1 MFAEKIP
8 CDIMAG
14 RIGFLSITGRSA
26 LAAVLLVIALPGAA
40 TSLSGLVIGVAD
52 GDTLTVLDAQFQ
64 QHKIR
69 LAGIDAPEKRQPF
82 GQRSKQSLSSLAY
95 GRPVR
100 IEAGKTDRYG
110 RVVGKV
116 LVNGVDVN
124 REQVLRGFAWHYVAY
139 AREQSTADR
148 ERYAIAEISA
158 RAERRGLW
166 SMPNATAP
174 WEFRRKQRK

>member
-1 MFAEKIP
+1 
-8 CDIMAG
+8 MAANK
-14 RIGFLSITGRSA
+14 A
-26 LAAVLLVIALPGAA
+26 LPSVTRTWTAAAVLLLTAFPTTAS
-40 TSLSGLVIGVAD
+40 SLSGLVIGVAD
-52 GDTLTVLDAQFQ
+52 GDTLTVLDSQFQ

-95 GRPVR
+95 GRPVQ
-100 IEAGKTDRYG
+100 IDAGKTDKYG

-139 AREQSTADR
+139 AREQSAVDR
-148 ERYAIAEISA
+148 ARYAAAESSA
-158 RAERRGLW
+158 RSERRGLW
-166 SMPNATAP
+166 SIPNPTAP
-174 WEFRRKQRK
+174 WDFRKHQRK